1 MTEMS
6 TPLIDANGF
15 PRDDIDIAESMGASR
30 VHANL

>member
-15 PRDDIDIAESMGASR
+15 PRDDIDIAQSMGASR
-30 VHANL
+30 LYANV